1 MLSPWRTAAPEPPL
15 SNQNFNGDGEP
26 NEAHHGGWAEMSL
39 DRRGLTGK
47 TFHVPSAYKD
57 IDPSHPDRWALTQ
70 RLQRQHS
77 SEAENYVNGV
87 LEKNGWDRG
96 PLTVE
101 PEDWDT
107 REAGA
112 IASYHQGKFQ
122 IGLKGNHVNELT
134 LLHETAHALLDTT
147 HENYHGHEFKNVL
160 HDLIHQNLGKEAGDA
175 YGDIG
180 FRDISPNQLA
190 LPLFKRERN
199 KVQAASDLV
208 PKNWQTMM
216 LEPPDKTRLPAD
228 IRSEDYG
235 IESPASVEK
244 KVTQQ
249 KPNPADDAL
258 SEWTSV
264 RDNAFGDALPSVY
277 AVPCPTCSGKGC
289 HGCGFIGKVFSNDFQ
304 PKEAPVTNTIKPWA
318 NKLEKDLYEQ
328 FMDWWPTSEASKI
341 RSPETVGTGWSR
353 HPTEPIT
360 HWLNVEDF
368 LSELHP
374 EAATGSSL
382 GLEQAKPLLQRTIE
396 DNPMSPEEM
405 EQYGYTGTGNVKTQA
420 MLNLHNKLQGRV
432 WDNAHDQ
439 RRYYEFMLRHL
450 GPNARKAVR
459 LARLVASYAASERV
473 ASQRFWAMAWDDWK
487 DQIQGGCD
495 NCEPL
500 SGGVGRYRIHHPG
513 GENSF
518 LSFTHE
524 RDSDWNPALGIR
536 VLFTNPD
543 YRHDGVAESMMR
555 RLVDDHPDQKIKP
568 GYMLNEGQAFHDKM
582 LEKEPRAKDL
592 VTGRFW
598 RTSMPAPAPKG
609 LQFRPGTPRSRGLGR
624 VDAYVGDDPVGHL
637 EWLDD
642 DNPWSKVTPR
652 RPGEVSHIYVHPN
665 ARRQSVATEM
675 FDHVKNNVRPDL
687 HHSERRTNLG
697 DSWVDYEQNR
707 VASQRLFLSMAWDE
721 WKDKIGHDAP
731 GTGMVSN
738 RGWYHVDHED
748 GAMVPKGYVPRY
760 SDLTYF
766 HHPDK
771 KRIDIDMLAVYPEFQ
786 GRGVGEALMR
796 RLHQDYPDH
805 KINPGSMTGEG
816 QGFYEKM
823 LQKEPTARDL
833 VTAANRLLQAMAWQ
847 DWAPQIQGGCDNC
860 NHDKLFGGRGEYFI
874 EHEKGDE
881 DFHGFKKSTL
891 DFYHDVDRN
900 GQPQLYIQSIQTN
913 PHYRHDGVAESLM
926 RKLHEEH
933 PDTRINTG
941 IMTDDGEEFYERML
955 QKEPSARDFTA
966 NQILMAMADTT
977 KWHPLIQHENFGG
990 YEGTYH
996 IPDSDYGPSARA
1008 GELTYS
1014 IYEPGEH
1021 FSGSTDPI
1029 ASIESV
1035 IVHPDH
1041 QGQGVAQALVERLH
1055 KDFPKHKIDP
1065 GSVTPQGNGFAQR
1078 MMEIVPGAKNKIR
1091 PDYEPNVMGETRSED
1106 WANSQYR
1113 MLDRQRMMN
1122 AAKKFWSAS

>member
-1 MLSPWRTAAPEPPL
+1 
-15 SNQNFNGDGEP
+15 
-26 NEAHHGGWAEMSL
+26 
-39 DRRGLTGK
+39 
-47 TFHVPSAYKD
+47 
-57 IDPSHPDRWALTQ
+57 
-70 RLQRQHS
+70 
-77 SEAENYVNGV
+77 
-87 LEKNGWDRG
+87 
-96 PLTVE
+96 
-101 PEDWDT
+101 
-107 REAGA
+107 
-112 IASYHQGKFQ
+112 
-122 IGLKGNHVNELT
+122 
-134 LLHETAHALLDTT
+134 
-147 HENYHGHEFKNVL
+147 
-160 HDLIHQNLGKEAGDA
+160 
-175 YGDIG
+175 
-180 FRDISPNQLA
+180 
-190 LPLFKRERN
+190 
-199 KVQAASDLV
+199 
-208 PKNWQTMM
+208 
-216 LEPPDKTRLPAD
+216 
-228 IRSEDYG
+228 
-235 IESPASVEK
+235 
-244 KVTQQ
+244 
-249 KPNPADDAL
+249 
-258 SEWTSV
+258 
-264 RDNAFGDALPSVY
+264 VY

-289 HGCGFIGKVFSNDFQ
+289 HGCGFIGRVFSNDFQ
-304 PKEAPVTNTIKPWA
+304 PKESPVTNTIKPWA

-382 GLEQAKPLLQRTIE
+382 GLEQVKPLLQRTID

-555 RLVDDHPDQKIKP
+555 RLVDDHPGQKIKP
-568 GYMLNEGQAFHDKM
+568 GTMLNEGQAFHDKM

-592 VTGRFW
+592 VAGRFW

-609 LQFRPGTPRSRGLGR
+609 LQFRPGTPRSKGLGR

-823 LQKEPTARDL
+823 LQKEPSAKDL
-833 VTAANRLLQAMAWQ
+833 VTARLWHSAGKGGEFPEGIEFSHGKMFDGRDAVQAHVGDELVGQLQWDSRNPKRGFTNDINYITVHPEYRRRGIGSAMYQHAVQNIDPHLLPGSLDVTPSGRGFSRSLGFQPKDQGTYYDGSPMKFKLSPVRDDGNDWPDAAVGNGWQWDEKFNHRSKDRFSRLFLAMAWQ

-933 PDTRINTG
+933 PDTRINPG

-955 QKEPSARDFTA
+955 QKEPGARDFTA

-1078 MMEIVPGAKNKIR
+1078 MMEIVPGAENKIR